1 MTQNTARDP
10 AREILSGRDEVRAA
24 TAKLI
29 RYANRGLAILTP
41 DLEPEIY
48 DHEAFLEPL
57 KKFILARSFARVRVL
72 IVHPERTMKLGNEF
86 VTMGRR
92 LNSYIE
98 IRHVKPELRDCSDA
112 FCIADDRA
120 IVYRADTERWEGML
134 ARDPAVAATYL
145 ERFDQLWQDCEV
157 ELELRQLHL

>member
-1 MTQNTARDP
+1 MANEGARRVL
-10 AREILSGRDEVRAA
+10 ANREDVRAA
-24 TAKLI
+24 VAELI
-29 RYANRGLAILTP
+29 GFADKGLAILTQ

-48 DHEAFLEPL
+48 DHEVFLERL

-86 VTMGRR
+86 VSMGRR

-98 IRHVKPELRDCSDA
+98 LRHVKQEFRDCHDA

-120 IVYRADTERWEGML
+120 VVYRADAQRWDGML
-134 ARDPAVAATYL
+134 IQDQSVASAHL
-145 ERFDQLWQDCEV
+145 ERFDELWQACEL
-157 ELELRQLHL
+157 EPELRQLHL